1 MNRHEFDNGPDNTG
15 IEAAGLEAANGL
27 AYVRAIRSEDVQSM
41 FPQAPALQPGM
52 ELFALLAGDGTPIL
66 VTDTRDA
73 ALANAWAN
81 DLTPVSLH

>member
-1 MNRHEFDNGPDNTG
+1 MTRHEFDNSPKST
-15 IEAAGLEAANGL
+15 GLEGANGL
-27 AYVRAIRSEDVQSM
+27 AYVRAIRSEDVRSL

>member
-1 MNRHEFDNGPDNTG
+1 MNRHEFDNGADNAG
-15 IEAAGLEAANGL
+15 VEALGLEAANGF